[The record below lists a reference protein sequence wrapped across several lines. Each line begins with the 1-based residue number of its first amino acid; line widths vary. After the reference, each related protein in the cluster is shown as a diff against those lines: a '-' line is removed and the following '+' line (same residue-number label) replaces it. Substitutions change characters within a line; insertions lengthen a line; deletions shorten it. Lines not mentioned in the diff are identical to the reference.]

1 MRKQGIAAVLA
12 AFGLFL
18 FLGGT
23 AQAGSI
29 TIDNTYSGYIN
40 SGDNFTGIR
49 PNTNFLV
56 GNCSP
61 SDCQACP
68 PPNPS
73 CTTTYGEYRNFFY
86 FTVPMLEKPITSATL
101 AIPTRSTILDQSP
114 TLDYQVTSLGLTPSE
129 LGGGS
134 FSSLGT
140 GTVYGGHVYS
150 AADGFTT
157 VDISLDAAAIA
168 ALGEG
173 GLLFGLS
180 GRAISP
186 IDFSVN
192 GADQLVFGRTQG
204 QITELIIT
212 TAPGP
217 IPGMGL
223 FGLAFLSLAGVATRA
238 RRSLGE

>member
-12 AFGLFL
+12 VLGLFWIL
-18 FLGGT
+18 SGT
-23 AQAGSI
+23 SQAGTF

-49 PNTNFLV
+49 PDTNYLV

-68 PPNPS
+68 PPNPT

-86 FTVPMLEKPITSATL
+86 FTIPTLEKPITSATL
-101 AIPTRSTILDQSP
+101 VIPTRSTILDQSP
-114 TLDYQVTSLGLTPSE
+114 TLDYQVTSLGLTPGE

-140 GTVYGGHVYS
+140 GVVFGGYVYS
-150 AADGFTT
+150 GADAFTT

-168 ALGEG
+168 ALGQG
-173 GLLFGLS
+173 GFLFGLS

-204 QITELIIT
+204 QVTELIVT

-217 IPGMGL
+217 VPGTGL
-223 FGLAFLSLAGVATRA
+223 FALALLSLAGITTRA
-238 RRSLGE
+238 RRWLNG